1 MIKKY
6 VLHKTSSVKIKMLY
20 IIEVDIKNFGDDQ
33 KERSRLSLSAPKSM
47 PGQMKHVIL
56 K

>member
-6 VLHKTSSVKIKMLY
+6 VLHKTSSAKIKMFY

-33 KERSRLSLSAPKSM
+33 KERSWLFALKNV
-47 PGQMKHVIL
+47 PGQMKHVI
-56 K
+56 